1 MIIVEIELSIQV
13 IFRIIEATAMDNYLI
28 VEIQKAQDINTEAVL
43 ATGEEVIEE
52 MVKAAEKTI
61 RGSSAIIV
69 CTVTLIDI
77 AQTIVNTVGET
88 NTIMKIQE
96 DI

>member
-52 MVKAAEKTI
+52 MVTAAEKTI
-61 RGSSAIIV
+61 RGSSTIIV

-88 NTIMKIQE
+88 NTVMKIQV